1 MLIKKV
7 LVIVNLLKEESQSL
21 VDEITAF
28 LAGEGIET
36 EVFGFRGKADP
47 FHPGDADLAVAL
59 GGDGTML
66 FSARSL
72 FKRNIPILAV
82 NLGRVGFITEVAK
95 NEWLEAFL
103 KYRNGELGVS
113 ERILLDVEVLRKE
126 KRVSGFYGLNDA
138 VVSSSGISKI
148 IRLQVA
154 LSGTSL
160 GEYRAD
166 GVITATPTGSTAY
179 AAAAGGPI
187 LDVDMEALIITP
199 ICPYTLANR
208 PLVVQGSHSIE
219 VEVLSGQ
226 RADVILT
233 VDGQSVFQLA
243 AGDKVCIKKAPDKA
257 LIVRSDKRNFFEV
270 LRAKLNWLGGAD
282 A

>member
-208 PLVVQGSHSIE
+208 PLVVQGSPC
-219 VEVLSGQ
+219 
-226 RADVILT
+226 
-233 VDGQSVFQLA
+233 
-243 AGDKVCIKKAPDKA
+243 K
-257 LIVRSDKRNFFEV
+257 
-270 LRAKLNWLGGAD
+270 
-282 A
+282 